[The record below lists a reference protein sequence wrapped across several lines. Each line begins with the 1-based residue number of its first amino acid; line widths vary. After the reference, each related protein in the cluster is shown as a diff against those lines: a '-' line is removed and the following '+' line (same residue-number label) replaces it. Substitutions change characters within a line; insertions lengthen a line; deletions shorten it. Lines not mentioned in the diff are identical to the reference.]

1 MKTLLMTLAALAAAS
16 SPAAGGPLETVEAYL
31 EAHNRHDVEAAL
43 DLLSPEIVYVMP
55 DGEKR
60 TGLEPM
66 AELEAWDAVLE
77 SFLDVSELE
86 VVGSSVVAGEMVED
100 NLWYRLSGIGP
111 VTYLPGAIFEVEN
124 GRITSIHAASWKPEH
139 VVAFTNFIDEF
150 APWASVT
157 FPRELSTVMPGGTF
171 HYDGDTAKIWL
182 ELLVV
187 WNEETQSPAED

>member
-16 SPAAGGPLETVEAYL
+16 SPAAAGPLETVEAYL

-157 FPRELSTVMPGGTF
+157 FPRELSTAMPGGTF
-171 HYDGDTAKIWL
+171 HYNGDTAQIWL

>member
-16 SPAAGGPLETVEAYL
+16 FSAAAGPLETVEAYL
-31 EAHNRHDVEAAL
+31 EAHNRHDVDAAL
-43 DLLSPEIVYVMP
+43 DLLSPGIVYVMP
-55 DGEKR
+55 DGETR

-77 SFLDVSELE
+77 SFLEVSELE

-100 NLWYRLSGIGP
+100 NLWYRLSGIGK

-139 VVAFTNFIDEF
+139 VVAFTSFMDEF
-150 APWASVT
+150 APWAAVA
-157 FPRELSTVMPGGTF
+157 FPRKISAAMPGGTF
-171 HYDGDTAKIWL
+171 HYDGDTAQIWL
-182 ELLVV
+182 DLLVA
-187 WNEETQSPAED
+187 WSDDAQFPAED